1 MKPALSRLLSP
12 VFTVLDPHAFL
23 HWIEA
28 IPGVR
33 ALPVHG
39 KRYRLLFERGIPS
52 IREDHSGRKLR
63 FDFIEELQIHLL
75 SWNAAALIRELAPYP
90 TAEAVL

>member
-1 MKPALSRLLSP
+1 MKTSLSRLLSP
-12 VFTVLDPHAFL
+12 VFSVLDPHAFL

-39 KRYRLLFERGIPS
+39 KRYRLLFEQGIPTT
-52 IREDHSGRKLR
+52 REDHAGRR
-63 FDFIEELQIHLL
+63 QEFSFVEELQIHLL
-75 SWNAAALIRELAPYP
+75 SWSAAALIRELVPYP
-90 TAEAVL
+90 IPETAL